1 MQTAFACDLRCR
13 IPLMA
18 IYHMSVK
25 TVSRSVGKSAT
36 AAAAYRAC
44 EEIECEREGIKH
56 DYTRK
61 IGLVH
66 SEIFAPE
73 GSPEWATNRAA
84 LWNAAEAS
92 ENRKNSTVAR
102 EFELALPAELSEEER
117 TKLAR
122 EFVRELVE
130 KHGFVADLNIHAAHD
145 GNDNHH
151 AHILCT
157 TRKMEH
163 SGLTIKTRELDEK
176 TSGSVDYWR
185 ERWGTLANTALE
197 KAGHS
202 QRIDHRSLKAQGIER
217 PAQIHIGHGKGKMQR
232 ITKNETIK
240 AVGRE
245 LGALRRELADIAKQ
259 GTQQAQN
266 IVNHA
271 KESGRAALERFKAA
285 RAAEQA
291 REMAKQQEQ
300 AKEAQ
305 RLQSI
310 RDDRQKAA
318 EPAQKPAPEKGPSR

>member
-1 MQTAFACDLRCR
+1 
-13 IPLMA
+13 MA

-25 TVSRSVGKSAT
+25 TVGRSAGKSAT

-44 EEIECEREGIKH
+44 EKIECEREGLTH

-61 IGLVH
+61 GGLVH

-73 GSPEWATNRAA
+73 DSPTWATNRAA

-92 ENRKNSTVAR
+92 ETRKNSTVAR
-102 EFELALPAELSEEER
+102 EFEIALPAELTKEER
-117 TKLAR
+117 TKLAQD
-122 EFVRELVE
+122 FVKELVA
-130 KHGFVADLNIHAAHD
+130 KHGFVADLNIHADHD

-157 TRKMEH
+157 TRKMEYN
-163 SGLTIKTRELDEK
+163 GLTIKTRELDEK
-176 TSGSVDYWR
+176 TSGTVDYWR

-202 QRIDHRSLKAQGIER
+202 QRIDHRKLELQGEER
-217 PAQIHIGHGKGKMQR
+217 PPQIHIGHGKGKAER

-240 AVGRE
+240 AIGRE
-245 LGALRRELADIAKQ
+245 IGALRRELSEMAAQ
-259 GTQQAQN
+259 GTQQAMNVINQ
-266 IVNHA
+266 A
-271 KESGRAALERFKAA
+271 KEGGRAALDKYRAA
-285 RAAEQA
+285 RATEQA
-291 REMAKQQEQ
+291 QQLAQQREQ

-310 RDDRQKAA
+310 REERQKAA
-318 EPAQKPAPEKGPSR
+318 EPPKPAQKPTPDRGYSR